1 MTDDW
6 EKVKWPMTEK
16 TADECQTGSN
26 NNNGSPSSVA
36 EMANNGPCNVWIQI
50 QIQIHNNDY
59 ENNDLKLL

>member
-1 MTDDW
+1 
-6 EKVKWPMTEK
+6 MTEK